1 MVKGYKD
8 LVVWQKSSD
17 LVLEIYKVLAEFPVD
32 ERYGITSQI
41 KRSAVSIPSNIAEG
55 SVRRSK
61 KEFIRFINI
70 SSGSAAELQTQ
81 LYLSMN
87 LGFLDKLKFEELDKN
102 ITSIL
107 KMLFRL
113 QKSLSDVTYLNE
125 EEAEDFIIE
134 LTKY

>member
-41 KRSAVSIPSNIAEG
+41 KRSAISIPSNIAEG
-55 SVRRSK
+55 SIRRSK

-87 LGFLDKLKFEELDKN
+87 LGFLDRLKFEELDKN

-107 KMLFRL
+107 KMLFGL

>member
-113 QKSLSDVTYLNE
+113 
-125 EEAEDFIIE
+125 
-134 LTKY
+134 